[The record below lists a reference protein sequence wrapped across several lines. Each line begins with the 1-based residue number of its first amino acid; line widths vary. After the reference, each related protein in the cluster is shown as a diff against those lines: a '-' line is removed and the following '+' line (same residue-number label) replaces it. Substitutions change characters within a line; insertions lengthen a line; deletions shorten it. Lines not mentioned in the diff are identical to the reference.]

1 MRRRAGALSFAIIGH
16 EGKDVAAMRRERLA
30 LPRRAGSPRTHA
42 RLDDI

>member
-16 EGKDVAAMRRERLA
+16 ERKDVSAMRREGLA
-30 LPRRAGSPRTHA
+30 LPRRAGSPRTRP